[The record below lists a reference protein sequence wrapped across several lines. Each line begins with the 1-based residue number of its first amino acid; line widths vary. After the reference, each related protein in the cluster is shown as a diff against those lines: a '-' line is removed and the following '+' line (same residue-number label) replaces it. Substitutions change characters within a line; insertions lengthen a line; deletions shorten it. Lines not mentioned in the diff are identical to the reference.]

1 MKDRMCFLFPGNAR
15 PNSDSL
21 DIEVACTRNHPH
33 QIPLSYVST
42 QTIYRTCLLY
52 MQFSAAY
59 TCYRR
64 WHRFYGY
71 IMKAGNWASAD
82 CLVRSRERINSIKLA
97 YNGSNTTHHPL
108 LGSVENGEKPT
119 ANGLRINRSNVTKI
133 HCINSGAVGHAWRFS
148 WYPQPFKN
156 KFFIFKFI
164 RDRCVWRKRSGL
176 VFERKPVW
184 ISTHRETWLIFRG
197 FYNTFNRTLG

>member
-1 MKDRMCFLFPGNAR
+1 VFSPPRQRCNAR
-15 PNSDSL
+15 LNSDSL
-21 DIEVACTRNHPH
+21 DTEVACTRNHPH

-52 MQFSAAY
+52 TQFSAAY

-97 YNGSNTTHHPL
+97 YNGSNTAHHPL
-108 LGSVENGEKPT
+108 FGSVENGGKTDCKWAENKLFKCYQKT
-119 ANGLRINRSNVTKI
+119 LHQLRNCLSCLKVFKI
-133 HCINSGAVGHAWRFS
+133 PSAL
-148 WYPQPFKN
+148 QKQ
-156 KFFIFKFI
+156 FFLIFKFI
-164 RDRCVWRKRSGL
+164 RGRREWRKISGL
-176 VFERKPVW
+176 VFERKPFW
-184 ISTHRETWLIFRG
+184 ISTHRENWLIFRG
-197 FYNTFNRTLG
+197 FYNTFNLTIG